1 MRLRSALL
9 AVACLGSS
17 AAALVAPA
25 SAAPASAPK
34 QAATE
39 LAPHVADV
47 VLVGFR
53 PGATGLE
60 RAAARRTVSA
70 VASERISPLAPD
82 AEKWVLPRGYGVERA
97 LAALGRAK
105 GVRYVEP
112 DYIVTKQVTSD
123 DPYVTNGT
131 LWGMYGDASSPAN
144 QYGSQA
150 AEAWASG
157 YIGSSSVAIG
167 VIDEGIQVTH
177 PDLVDNIWVNTAEQ
191 NGTAGVDDDGNGYI
205 DDING
210 WDFVTNDAS
219 VYDGGSTGS
228 ADSHGTHVSGTIG
241 GVGGNGI
248 GVAGVNWD
256 VTIISGKFLGTSGGS
271 TSNATRAV
279 DYMTDLKTRHG
290 LNIVATSNSWGGGG
304 ASQTLLDAINRGGN
318 NNILFVAAAGNST
331 TNNDATA
338 SYPSNYQCTT
348 AQRAWDC
355 VVAVAAIAS
364 NGTIASF
371 SSYGATTVDIGA
383 PGVSIMSSLPFNT
396 YGSYS
401 GTSMAT
407 PHVSGAVALC
417 ASLNPALT
425 GAQLRSAVLSTTQ
438 PTTSLVGKVV
448 NSGRLDVSSMVTTCA
463 GSAGPI
469 SGDPSNLAASTT
481 SATRMNLTWTDG
493 VTNELNWTI
502 QRALSTSSVCG
513 SFSTV
518 ATLGANV
525 TSFTDSG
532 LTGSTTYCYRV
543 QASGTGGSTN
553 WSNTATATTATPP
566 PPYVC
571 SATTYSWLDPTI
583 GGTLRTLADDG
594 SVSVTLPFT
603 VTWFGVDQTSVN
615 VSSNG
620 YIRFGSGAA
629 TAYSNTAIPDASDP
643 NNMAAAWWDDL
654 NPAAGGSVYTSVQG
668 TSPSR
673 RFVTSW
679 VDINPYGTTGNPV
692 SFQIVV
698 DEATDAVTFQYLDAS
713 AAAGSSGSS
722 ATVGVENGDATN
734 GTQISFNSA
743 SIASGTAYRCTDNAG
758 PTPVVVSTSSLPV
771 GTTGTGYS
779 STLAASGGSGSYSWS
794 VTSGSVPTGLTLNAN
809 GTLTGT
815 PSATGSFTFEAT
827 ATDTAS
833 ASGAKSFTVTV
844 ANPVT
849 VSTASPMPG
858 ATLNSAYSQTLA
870 ATGGTGSFTWART
883 AGTLPTGLTLSSAGL
898 LSGTPTAGGTFS
910 FTVTATDG
918 AGRTGSKAMS
928 VTVAAAPGAFAKSGP
943 KNLATKQRTSLSLS
957 WAASTGATSYEYCL
971 TTTPP
976 TAGQTT
982 CSSAAGWVSTGT
994 SRTVTVTLSRL
1005 TTYYWQVRAVNST
1018 GTTYAN
1024 TGTWWRFTTG

>member
-1 MRLRSALL
+1 MRLRSALV
-9 AVACLGSS
+9 AVTCLGSS
-17 AAALVAPA
+17 VAAL
-25 SAAPASAPK
+25 AAPAAAAPTTAPK
-34 QAATE
+34 PAATE

-60 RAAARRTVSA
+60 RAAARRTVNA

-82 AEKWVLPRGYGVERA
+82 AEKWVLPRGYGVQRA

-112 DYIVTKQVTSD
+112 DYIVTKQATSN
-123 DPYVTNGT
+123 DPYFTNGS

-144 QYGSQA
+144 QFGSQA

-157 YIGSSSVAIG
+157 YTGSSSIAIG

-191 NGTAGVDDDGNGYI
+191 NGTPGVDDDGNGYV

-210 WDFVTNDAS
+210 WDFVTNDPS
-219 VYDGGSTGS
+219 VYDGGSTGA
-228 ADSHGTHVSGTIG
+228 ADTHGTHVAGTIG
-241 GVGGNGI
+241 GTGGNGL
-248 GVAGVNWD
+248 GVAGVAWD
-256 VTIISGKFLGTSGGS
+256 VTMISGKFLGTSGGS

-290 LNIVATSNSWGGGG
+290 LNVVATSNSWGGGG

-318 NNILFVAAAGNST
+318 NNILFIAAAGNST
-331 TNNDATA
+331 TNNDASA

-348 AQRAWDC
+348 AQRTWDC
-355 VVAVAAIAS
+355 VIAVAAIAS

-383 PGVSIMSSLPFNT
+383 PGVSINSSLPFNT
-396 YGSYS
+396 YGAYS

-407 PHVSGAVALC
+407 PHVSGAAALC

-425 GAQLRSAVLSTTQ
+425 GAELRSALLSTTQ

-469 SGDPSNLAASTT
+469 SGDPSNLAAAANG
-481 SATRMNLTWTDG
+481 ATRMNLTWTDG

-502 QRALSTSSVCG
+502 QRAPSVSSVCG
-513 SFSTV
+513 TFATV

-525 TSFTDSG
+525 TAFTDSG
-532 LTGSTTYCYRV
+532 LSGSTTYCYRV
-543 QASGTGGSTN
+543 RASGSGGTTTN
-553 WSNTATATTATPP
+553 WSNTATGTTDAPP

-571 SATTYSWLDPTI
+571 SAATYSWLDPTI
-583 GGTLRTLADDG
+583 GGTLRTLSDDG

-603 VTWFGVDQTSVN
+603 VTWFGVNQTSVS
-615 VSSNG
+615 VASNG
-620 YIRFGSGAA
+620 FLRFGAGAA
-629 TAYSNTAIPDASDP
+629 SAYSNTAIPDASDP
-643 NNMAAAWWDDL
+643 NNIAAAWWDDL

-673 RFVTSW
+673 VFIASW
-679 VDINPYGTTGNPV
+679 VNINPYGTTGNPIT
-692 SFQIVV
+692 FQIVI
-698 DEATDAVTFQYLDAS
+698 DEATDAVTFQYQDAS
-713 AAAGSSGSS
+713 AAAGSGGSS
-722 ATVGVENGDATN
+722 ATVGVENGDASN
-734 GTQISFNSA
+734 GTQISLNSA
-743 SIASGTAYRCTDNAG
+743 SISSNSAYRCTDNVG
-758 PTPVVVSTSSLPV
+758 PAPVVVSTSSLPV

-779 STLAASGGSGSYSWS
+779 SSLAATGGTGNFTWT
-794 VTSGSVPTGLTLNAN
+794 VTSGSVPTGLTLSSA
-809 GTLTGT
+809 GVLSGT

-833 ASGAKSFTVTV
+833 SSGAKSFTVNV
-844 ANPVT
+844 AAPVT
-849 VSTASPMPG
+849 VSTSSLPA
-858 ATLNSAYSQTLA
+858 ATTGTAYSQTMS
-870 ATGGTGSFTWART
+870 ATGGTGSYTWART
-883 AGTLPTGLTLSSAGL
+883 AGTLPTGLTFSSAGV
-898 LSGTPTAGGTFS
+898 LSGTPTAGGTFT

-918 AGRTGSKAMS
+918 AGRTGAKSMS

-943 KNLATKQRTSLSLS
+943 KNLATRLKTSLSLS

-971 TTTPP
+971 TRTQPV
-976 TAGQTT
+976 AGQTT
-982 CSSAAGWVSTGT
+982 CDTGWISTGT
-994 SRTVTVTLSRL
+994 ARSVTVSNLTRL
-1005 TTYYWQVRAVNST
+1005 TIYYWQVRAVNGS

-1024 TGTWWRFTTG
+1024 AGTWWRFGTA